1 MSELLHVHEV
11 LQTSPSYRL
20 SWYNPQKTI
29 IVLEITGPW
38 TWDEAFR
45 VIPLLNR
52 MVEAQPHP
60 VYSLYYYRVVSA
72 SLLPKGA
79 GLTNLRK
86 LVEFDP
92 PNEKLV
98 IFIRQDTLT
107 RNFMSLVSRVYGL
120 RQVLQKYRFV
130 ASWEEALRQVAAD
143 QAEA

>member
-1 MSELLHVHEV
+1 VVDFLNVHEV
-11 LQTSPSYRL
+11 LQTSISYRL
-20 SWYNPQKTI
+20 SWYDAEKTI
-29 IVLEITGPW
+29 IVLEVTGPW
-38 TWDEAFR
+38 RWEEAFS

-52 MVEAQPHP
+52 LVEAQPHP

-107 RNFMSLVSRVYGL
+107 RNFMNLVSRVYGL

-130 ASWEEALRQVAAD
+130 STWEEALHQVAAD
-143 QAEA
+143 RAEA